1 MRLMYSL
8 LIIIEI
14 VLLGIC
20 AVKSINKKGKLAK
33 IVLYYE
39 AVAFIAGVFFWIY
52 TYVPGINITTFCKG
66 VTFACY
72 DWLVILL
79 MYYTQYY
86 TGLFKG
92 VWAVKITMMLYSAID
107 SFVMIANTWT
117 HNVFTISE
125 ITKGEIVVDY
135 VKTSFFYQAHF
146 IYNYVVIIVILISFI
161 FMIAKSS
168 RFYSFRY
175 QVIFIALF
183 SGFVLDLAT
192 VSSQSIYDLS
202 TPIYGFMS
210 MIIYYLTLSY
220 VPNELIENT
229 LSLIIKDMNSG
240 IVCFDIHGRCIY
252 CNDILRELYG
262 IGHDYE
268 EMEKEYRKWIQSIEE
283 NRKDSMK
290 METSIYQNG
299 KKKYYEIVYK
309 RTYDDK
315 QNQVCDYFIFN
326 DRTKDVVSLEH
337 EKYRASHDILTGL
350 LNKEQFYIETA
361 KLIKENRDVKY
372 CLVCSNIKDFKF
384 VNELF
389 GIEKGNEILKK
400 QAEYMKNFIGEDSL
414 AARLHADRF
423 AMCMPRIRFDE
434 DLINEA
440 ITGIQEAFKN
450 SSFHMHIFVGVYDIH
465 DVEERVSIMCD
476 KANLASETIKNEYKS
491 SVAYYTEHLLEKSI
505 EERKII
511 GEFDRALDNEEFVM
525 FLQPQVD
532 VSGKPFGSEALVRW
546 QHPDKGLLAP
556 GVFIDVLEKTGFVYR
571 LDRYMWDKAV
581 KQLAE
586 WKKRGINDYHI
597 SVNISTKDFYL
608 IDVYETFVGLVEKYD
623 IDPKLLKLEITE
635 TALMSDFNKNMVI
648 IKRLQ
653 KYGFDIEIDDFGS
666 GYSSLN
672 MLKDISADVLKIDM
686 GFLRASENEVKG
698 QDILESIIG
707 LANKLGMRV
716 ITEGVEKKTQ
726 VDMLYDM
733 GCKMFQGYYFS
744 KPIPVD
750 EFEKKY
756 NIG

>member
-39 AVAFIAGVFFWIY
+39 TVAFIAGVFFWIY

-326 DRTKDVVSLEH
+326 DRTEDVVSLEH

-546 QHPDKGLLAP
+546 QHSDKGLLAP

>member
-326 DRTKDVVSLEH
+326 DRTEDVVSLEH

-546 QHPDKGLLAP
+546 QHPNKGLLAP

>member
-183 SGFVLDLAT
+183 LGFVLDLAT

-326 DRTKDVVSLEH
+326 DRTEDVVSLEH

>member
-39 AVAFIAGVFFWIY
+39 TVAFIAGVFFWIY

-220 VPNELIENT
+220 IPNELIENT

-326 DRTKDVVSLEH
+326 DRTEDVVSLEH

-423 AMCMPRIRFDE
+423 AMCMPRISFDE

>member
-326 DRTKDVVSLEH
+326 DRTEDVVSLEH

-423 AMCMPRIRFDE
+423 AMCMSRIRFDE

>member
-8 LIIIEI
+8 MIIIEI

-175 QVIFIALF
+175 EVIFIALF

-299 KKKYYEIVYK
+299 EKKYYEIVYK

-326 DRTKDVVSLEH
+326 DRTEDVVSLEH
-337 EKYRASHDILTGL
+337 EKYRASHDTLTGL

>member
-8 LIIIEI
+8 MIIIEI

-175 QVIFIALF
+175 EVIFIALF

-299 KKKYYEIVYK
+299 EKKYYEIVYK

-326 DRTKDVVSLEH
+326 DRTEDVVSLEH
-337 EKYRASHDILTGL
+337 EKYRASHDTLTGL

-400 QAEYMKNFIGEDSL
+400 QAEYMKNFIGENSL

>member
-8 LIIIEI
+8 MIIIEI

-175 QVIFIALF
+175 EVIFIALF

-262 IGHDYE
+262 VGHDYE

-299 KKKYYEIVYK
+299 EKKYYEIVYK

-326 DRTKDVVSLEH
+326 DRTEDVVSLEH
-337 EKYRASHDILTGL
+337 EKYRASHDTLTGL

-361 KLIKENRDVKY
+361 KLIKENRNVKY

-414 AARLHADRF
+414 AARLHADRL
-423 AMCMPRIRFDE
+423 AMCMPRISFDE

>member
-326 DRTKDVVSLEH
+326 DRTEDVVSLEH
-337 EKYRASHDILTGL
+337 EKYRASHDTLTGL

-400 QAEYMKNFIGEDSL
+400 QAEYMKNFIGENSL